1 LLKSVKNLF
10 GKDALIVF
18 IVIMMHLGIGLGII
32 LIQWHNT
39 GRLAPQIVTLNLYE
53 GMHQQS
59 PLKPSNYKAVKSIS
73 NADTVDP
80 RTLTTDGFEPENFN
94 HIKVDSKNFRNR
106 NILSNPKPPYPL
118 VSRRM
123 REQGTAHL
131 RLCINET
138 GLIDNITLAKSSGY
152 ELLDQSAINTVK
164 AWRFSKVDLTYPSIE
179 CYRLPVNF
187 TLEG

>member
-1 LLKSVKNLF
+1 MKNLLS
-10 GKDALIVF
+10 KDALIVF

-39 GRLAPQIVTLNLYE
+39 DKLALQIVTFNLYE
-53 GMHQQS
+53 GMHHQS
-59 PLKPSNYKAVKSIS
+59 PLKPSNHKVVKSIS
-73 NADTVDP
+73 NAHITDP
-80 RTLTTDGFEPENFN
+80 RAFTTDAFEPDNFN
-94 HIKVDSKNFRNR
+94 HIKVDSKNFRDR

-123 REQGTAHL
+123 REQGIAHL

-164 AWRFSKVDLTYPSIE
+164 AWRFSKLDPTYPSIE
-179 CYRLPVNF
+179 CYRMPVNF